1 MFLKIVSL
9 SAVCLLLLGV
19 FLRPQALTRTGL
31 TWLVC
36 LLALTAMVAM
46 VREKRK
52 SWAAAFGVLA
62 LLFVPISRLLP
73 NPTPVLFIDSLALVT
88 FMAFM
93 FTQAKPELTIA
104 SITSDAERKPSL

>member
-1 MFLKIVSL
+1 MFLKIVSIF
-9 SAVCLLLLGV
+9 AVCLLVLAV
-19 FLRPQALTRTGL
+19 FVRPQDMTRTGL
-31 TWLVC
+31 AWLVC
-36 LLALTAMVAM
+36 LLALMSMLAL

-52 SWAAAFGVLA
+52 SWAVAFGVLA
-62 LLFVPISRLLP
+62 LLFNPIFRLLP
-73 NPTPVLFIDSLALVT
+73 NSTPALLIDSLALVT